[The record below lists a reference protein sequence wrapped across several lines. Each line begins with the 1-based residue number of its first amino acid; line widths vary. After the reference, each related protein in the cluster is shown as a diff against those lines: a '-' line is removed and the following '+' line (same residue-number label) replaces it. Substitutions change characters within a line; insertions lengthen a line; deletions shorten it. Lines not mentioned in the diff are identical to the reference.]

1 MTAPDDAKRPQ
12 TTGPLRLVRG
22 AVVGSSAVVLGA
34 GGHAL
39 ASGMTPTTSSLAMA
53 SVVAVLI
60 GIAMS
65 GRRWRLPSLIAVL
78 AAAQLAFHVLLGGTP
93 HTMPG
98 MHDPLGGGGS
108 HHPFL
113 MVLTHALAVIVSAA
127 LLERGED
134 WCWQLVEL
142 LTRPLRLTRLVP
154 LVAHAELS
162 VVNEWTSPVGRR
174 QVWLSSQQHRGP
186 PCAHVA

>member
-1 MTAPDDAKRPQ
+1 MTGPDDARQPQ

-22 AVVGSSAVVLGA
+22 AIVGSSAVVLGA

-39 ASGMTPTTSSLAMA
+39 ASGMTPPASSLA
-53 SVVAVLI
+53 VAGAVALLV
-60 GIAMS
+60 GIVMS

-78 AAAQLAFHVLLGGTP
+78 AAAQLAFHVLLGGSA
-93 HTMPG
+93 HAMPG
-98 MHDPLGGGGS
+98 MPAPAGGS
-108 HHPFL
+108 HHPVL
-113 MVLTHALAVIVSAA
+113 MVLAHAMAVVVSAA

-142 LTRPLRLTRLVP
+142 LTRPLRFTRLAPV
-154 LVAHAELS
+154 VAHAELS
-162 VVNEWTSPVGRR
+162 VINEWTSPVGRR

-186 PCAHVA
+186 PCARVA

>member
-1 MTAPDDAKRPQ
+1 M
-12 TTGPLRLVRG
+12 RG
-22 AVVGSSAVVLGA
+22 AIVGSSAVVLGA

-39 ASGMTPTTSSLAMA
+39 ASGMTPAPSSLAVA
-53 SVVAVLI
+53 GVVAVLV
-60 GIAMS
+60 GILMS

-78 AAAQLAFHVLLGGTP
+78 AAAQLAFHVLLGGNA
-93 HTMPG
+93 HAMPG
-98 MHDPLGGGGS
+98 MPGPAGGDGS
-108 HHPFL
+108 HHPVL
-113 MVLTHALAVIVSAA
+113 MVLAHALAVVVSAA

-154 LVAHAELS
+154 VVARGELS
-162 VVNEWTSPVGRR
+162 VSNEWASPVGRR

-186 PCAHVA
+186 PCPHVA